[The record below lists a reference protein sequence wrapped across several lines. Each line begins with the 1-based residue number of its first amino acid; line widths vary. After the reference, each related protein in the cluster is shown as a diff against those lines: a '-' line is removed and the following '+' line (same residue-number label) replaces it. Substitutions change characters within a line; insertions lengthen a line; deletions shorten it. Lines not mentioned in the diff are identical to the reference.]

1 MGARKIGVM
10 RLFELGWVNNKKGAI
25 MSNVGSHQRLKRDA
39 LGLPQI
45 VASTL
50 ANIAPAMS
58 FFFGF
63 GLIVSGAGVAAPI
76 TILIAMVVVLFLTN
90 TLAEFTKYR
99 PSTGSFVT
107 FIGMAFG
114 PIAGAAASVFVVF
127 GYLVAASSVVVIGG
141 GWTHDTLKLFLGINI
156 PWQLLSLITTG
167 IVGVLVARGVA
178 LSTTWAAIFF
188 YFELALLLIGAVVML
203 VVNHASLSLAPFEW
217 SHLSGGLKGI
227 GLGFPIAI
235 YLFIGWENSATLAEE
250 TRDAR
255 RNIPRA
261 LIIGTISIGLLYV
274 LLAYATEIAFHN
286 NAAAIGKSDLPF
298 IDAFKASAAGFL
310 IIAYLAGI
318 TSIFSSLLGLTNS
331 QARIL
336 FNSGREGLLPR
347 VFGKIHPRY
356 KTPFVAMWSFV
367 LVALA
372 IVIVFGWNTKPVD
385 LYGET
390 GSLGTI
396 PVIITYLVAN
406 IALPVYM
413 LRYHREE
420 FRPIR
425 HAFIPIL
432 GTILTLFPLWGLVE
446 PGQPAPYNLFPY
458 VTIIVLILSIVYGII
473 LQRRDPN
480 LRQKIGSYVAD
491 KEH

>member
-1 MGARKIGVM
+1 
-10 RLFELGWVNNKKGAI
+10 
-25 MSNVGSHQRLKRDA
+25 MSVLGSHHRLKRDA

-63 GLIVSGAGVAAPI
+63 GLIVSGAGVAAPL
-76 TILIAMVVVLFLTN
+76 TILVAMVVVLFLTN
-90 TLAEFTKYR
+90 TLAEFSKYR

-114 PIAGAAASVFVVF
+114 PVAGAAASIFVVF
-127 GYLVAASSVVVIGG
+127 GYVVAASSVVVISG
-141 GWTHDTLKLFLGINI
+141 GWAHDTLKLFLGLNI
-156 PWQLLSLITTG
+156 PWQLLSLLETG
-167 IVGVLVARGVA
+167 LVGILVSRGVA
-178 LSTTWAAIFF
+178 LSTTWAAVFF
-188 YFELALLLIGAVVML
+188 YFELALLLIGAITML
-203 VVNHASLSLAPFEW
+203 VVNAGHLSLAPFEW

-261 LIIGTISIGLLYV
+261 LIIGTLSIGILYMF
-274 LLAYATEIAFHN
+274 LAYATEIAFHN
-286 NAAAIGKSDLPF
+286 NATAIGKADIPF
-298 IDAFKASAAGFL
+298 VDAFKASAASFL
-310 IIAYLAGI
+310 IIAYLAGV

-336 FNSGREGLLPR
+336 FSSGREGLLPR
-347 VFGKIHPRY
+347 FFGKIHPQHR
-356 KTPFVAMWSFV
+356 TPFVAMWSYV
-367 LVALA
+367 LVALG
-372 IVIVFGWNTKPVD
+372 IVIFFGWNIKPVD
-385 LYGET
+385 LFGET

-396 PVIITYLVAN
+396 PVILTYLTTN

-413 LRYHREE
+413 LRHHRNE
-420 FRPIR
+420 FNPVK
-425 HAFIPIL
+425 HALIPIL
-432 GTILTLFPLWGLVE
+432 GTILMLFPLWGLIQ
-446 PGQPAPYNLFPY
+446 PGQPYPYNIYPWAALG
-458 VTIIVLILSIVYGII
+458 VLVLSIIYG
-473 LQRRDPN
+473 LSLAKRDPD
-480 LRQKIGSYVAD
+480 LVQKIGSYVAD
-491 KEH
+491 EEY

>member
-1 MGARKIGVM
+1 
-10 RLFELGWVNNKKGAI
+10 
-25 MSNVGSHQRLKRDA
+25 MSIIATDHRLKRDA

-63 GLIVSGAGVAAPI
+63 GLIVSGAGVAAPL
-76 TILIAMVVVLFLTN
+76 TILVAMIVILFLTN
-90 TLAEFTKYR
+90 TLAEFSKYR

-114 PIAGAAASVFVVF
+114 PVAGAAASVFVVF
-127 GYLVAASSVVVIGG
+127 GYVVAASSVVVISG
-141 GWTHDTLKLFLGINI
+141 GWAHDTLKLFLGVDI
-156 PWQLLSLITTG
+156 PWQILSLVATG
-167 IVGVLVARGVA
+167 IVGLLVSRGVA

-203 VVNHASLSLAPFEW
+203 VVNRASLSAAPFLW
-217 SHLSGGLKGI
+217 SNLSGGLKGI

-250 TRDAR
+250 TRNPR

-261 LIIGTISIGLLYV
+261 LIIGTLSIGILYMF
-274 LLAYATEIAFHN
+274 LAYATEIAFHN
-286 NAAAIGKSDLPF
+286 NATAIGKSDIPF
-298 IDAFKASAAGFL
+298 VDAFKTSAAAFL
-310 IIAYLAGI
+310 IIAYLAGL

-347 VFGKIHPRY
+347 FFGKIHPQHR
-356 KTPFVAMWSFV
+356 TPFVAMWSFV
-367 LVALA
+367 LVAFA
-372 IVIVFGWNTKPVD
+372 IVIVFGWNVKPVD
-385 LYGET
+385 LFGET

-396 PVIITYLVAN
+396 PVIITYLVTN
-406 IALPVYM
+406 LALPVYM
-413 LRYHREE
+413 LRYHRAE
-420 FRPIR
+420 FNPLR
-425 HAFIPIL
+425 HAIIPIV
-432 GTILTLFPLWGLVE
+432 GTLLMLFPLWGLVQ
-446 PGQPAPYNLFPY
+446 PGQPSPYNLFPW
-458 VTIIVLILSIVYGII
+458 IALAVLIIAIVYG
-473 LQRRDPN
+473 LVLARRDAD
-480 LRQKIGSYVAD
+480 LVQKIGSYVAD
-491 KEH
+491 EEI